1 MGVYQGVSPVGESV
15 RALCRRVLAAHP
27 ACIRN
32 AAGLPCRPGRDEGD
46 RRTYRAGGSRRCAR
60 LRAPRPPRRGASR
73 PRRSRIHPSGRVAP
87 RLSSPVGD
95 ARAAVERAGAFS
107 ARRAPRTWR
116 TGACRPCCAALRW
129 WYDRRFSERRR
140 TIRRARLTSA
150 GRRSVRER
158 LRPGAPLLYHRRR
171 HRRPSTGCVCPNLP
185 CWSCPARAPS
195 PPCRSRA
202 SAPALEVCTGLE
214 PSAAPIA
221 AERPSCA
228 PFLADR
234 AWSSGPRAGIQGFPC
249 FAVTS
254 AFRIV
259 IDAPCLPLP

>member
-1 MGVYQGVSPVGESV
+1 MSRLSGSPFVLSAGAYLLLTRLASGTQPGFHAVRGGMRGTEGRTEPAEAGGVPGC
-15 RALCRRVLAAHP
+15 ALHGPLDVARRGRGAHGSIRPDGSRRVSRLP
-27 ACIRN
+27 SGMP
-32 AAGLPCRPGRDEGD
+32 GLPSSERAHSPRDARPGR
-46 RRTYRAGGSRRCAR
+46 GGQ
-60 LRAPRPPRRGASR
+60 G
-73 PRRSRIHPSGRVAP
+73 
-87 RLSSPVGD
+87 
-95 ARAAVERAGAFS
+95 RAAR
-107 ARRAPRTWR
+107 
-116 TGACRPCCAALRW
+116 AALRW

-171 HRRPSTGCVCPNLP
+171 HRRPSTGCVCPNPP

-234 AWSSGPRAGIQGFPC
+234 AWSSGPRAWIQGFPC

>member
-116 TGACRPCCAALRW
+116 TGACRPCCAALVVR
-129 WYDRRFSERRR
+129 S
-140 TIRRARLTSA
+140 TLQRAAADDPPREAHLGWAQICPRAASPGRSPAVPSA
-150 GRRSVRER
+150 STPTPEHRMRMSQ
-158 LRPGAPLLYHRRR
+158 PSLLE
-171 HRRPSTGCVCPNLP
+171 LP
-185 CWSCPARAPS
+185 CPSSVAP
-195 PPCRSRA
+195 
-202 SAPALEVCTGLE
+202 VQ
-214 PSAAPIA
+214 
-221 AERPSCA
+221 
-228 PFLADR
+228 
-234 AWSSGPRAGIQGFPC
+234 IQGF
-249 FAVTS
+249 S
-254 AFRIV
+254 AGARGMYGPRTQRGADRRRATFM
-259 IDAPCLPLP
+259 CPLPRRSSLVKRTPSMDSGLSLFRRDVSLSHSD